1 MNKNILIRLSELAD
15 ELDSNNLYKEA
26 NVVTETMTRIAQ
38 GGAYSVTPSSQRG
51 TGIDINPATRQK
63 APPGYEYT
71 LGVVGVPDG
80 TLKPKGWSDWFLDQ
94 KKGEQIIRTIGTP
107 AFDRDPKSGSQ
118 APQGQEWS
126 PAGYL
131 QPKGQG
137 AKFVRD
143 QLKNRTPLYG
153 TDEPT
158 APGTPQTQGQA
169 RNQQGGGQQGGDR
182 IAQGSNEYEYWINQY
197 KGLFYQAYQSQPPDP
212 DLLQRATNV
221 YNSVVN
227 SIFSGFSKEQKQ
239 AFAQQAERIRID
251 IINKF
256 EDINNQGLSKT
267 QSGKKVNFSL
277 LDLLVKHKITDIY
290 GKLNTDIGTRQQL
303 RERFQQIKLIPG
315 SPFAQ
320 QITNTFNILSQNL
333 PEK

>member
-153 TDEPT
+153 QPEPT
-158 APGTPQTQGQA
+158 APDAPKQAEQQQNIRGQA
-169 RNQQGGGQQGGDR
+169 EQQQKVRGQAEQQQNFDYYLGYAFDAAQR
-182 IAQGSNEYEYWINQY
+182 LAIANNGI
-197 KGLFYQAYQSQPPDP
+197 LDDQSKNKI
-212 DLLQRATNV
+212 L
-221 YNSVVN
+221 SVVE
-227 SIFSGFSKEQKQ
+227 SLMKK
-239 AFAQQAERIRID
+239 
-251 IINKF
+251 
-256 EDINNQGLSKT
+256 NN
-267 QSGKKVNFSL
+267 
-277 LDLLVKHKITDIY
+277 IA
-290 GKLNTDIGTRQQL
+290 
-303 RERFQQIKLIPG
+303 
-315 SPFAQ
+315 AQ
-320 QITNTFNILSQNL
+320 QIESMKSQIQSKIFNQKAFGGPGIN
-333 PEK
+333 